1 MLSSSVQVQE
11 RGQVPELLRRV
22 VRVLRA
28 VQELPEVQVQELLPL
43 LRQAA
48 LQLSA
53 WKLSSLLLSQ
63 SWEQRYLLLAEQEE
77 LPEAYP

>member
-1 MLSSSVQVQE
+1 MLSSSVQGQE
-11 RGQVPELLRRV
+11 RGQVPELLRR
-22 VRVLRA
+22 A
-28 VQELPEVQVQELLPL
+28 VQELPEVQMQELLPL

-63 SWEQRYLLLAEQEE
+63 SWEQRYLLPAEQEE